1 MAAVI
6 ASVRLEDLAVER
18 GGRMLFRGLT
28 AIVGAGEALAVT
40 GPNGAGKTSL
50 LRAIA
55 GLLALAA
62 GRVDFHGVED
72 AGEARRAGLHLIG
85 HQDGLKGA
93 RTARE
98 ELLFQARW
106 CGGTVRPA
114 LTAAERLGL
123 TRQLDLETRRL
134 SAGQKRRLAL
144 ARLLA
149 APRPLWL
156 LDEPL
161 APLDAAGRD
170 LMGEI
175 LMEHLAGGGL
185 VIAAAHDPLPV
196 ATRRLEIGG

>member
-1 MAAVI
+1 MI

-18 GGRMLFRGLT
+18 GGRMLFQGLT
-28 AIVGAGEALAVT
+28 AAVGAGEALAVT
-40 GPNGAGKTSL
+40 GPNGSGKTSL

-55 GLLALAA
+55 GLLSPAA
-62 GRVDFHGVED
+62 GRIAFEGVGD
-72 AGEARRAGLHLIG
+72 AGEARRADLHLIG

-98 ELLFQARW
+98 ELMFQARW
-106 CGGTVRPA
+106 CGGTDQAA
-114 LTAAERLGL
+114 LVAAERLGL

-161 APLDAAGRD
+161 GPLDTAGRA

-175 LMEHLAGGGL
+175 LSQHLAGGGL

-196 ATRRLEIGG
+196 ATRRLEVGG

>member
-1 MAAVI
+1 VI

-18 GGRMLFRGLT
+18 GGRMLFQGLT
-28 AIVGAGEALAVT
+28 AAVGTGEALAVT

-55 GLLALAA
+55 GLLAPAA
-62 GRVDFHGVED
+62 GRIVFEGPED
-72 AGEARRAGLHLIG
+72 AGEARRGGLHLIG

-106 CGGTVRPA
+106 CGGNDPA
-114 LTAAERLGL
+114 ALAAAERLDL

-161 APLDAAGRD
+161 SPLDAAGRI

-175 LMEHLAGGGL
+175 LGQHLAGGGF

-196 ATRRLEIGG
+196 AARRLEIGA